1 MYRSTLSYIYVAHY
15 MQANDILAAQSAGPV
30 PAETLIKK
38 EKQALK
44 REAFLHSQSPLLRTS
59 LDSTDLFQ

>member
-1 MYRSTLSYIYVAHY
+1 